1 MIMGVSC
8 GFLFLIKFWKTNKN
22 LKYLKTGMFAFDQT
36 NFRDL
41 IPFHRNLQKYTG
53 SSQSKKQRLEMF
65 CKKGVLKNCS
75 DFTGKQL
82 FWRTPPVAI
91 SAMAE

>member
-53 SSQSKKQRLEMF
+53 IQPIEEAATRD
-65 CKKGVLKNCS
+65 VL
-75 DFTGKQL
+75 
-82 FWRTPPVAI
+82 
-91 SAMAE
+91 